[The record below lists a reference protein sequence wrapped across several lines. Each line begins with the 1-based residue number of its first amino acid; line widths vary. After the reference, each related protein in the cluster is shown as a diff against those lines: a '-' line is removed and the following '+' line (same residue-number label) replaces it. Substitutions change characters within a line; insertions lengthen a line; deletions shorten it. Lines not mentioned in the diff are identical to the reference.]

1 MDNYNMIQLRKN
13 KNFICS
19 LPNRLNI
26 NMDKNKDKKEV
37 LLSYLDNNKTKLIY
51 YKINDENKLFL
62 DKIINIFK
70 ERIKNNKLTID
81 KYIEIR
87 NIITII
93 NEEQI
98 ILYKD
103 IIIDILN
110 DECYE
115 YLDIIKDIDKHYLSF
130 VNRIAFKI
138 SSDIKDYDIV
148 KELFNDGLKDML
160 NNLYEEV
167 FASLKDNEITNKVFE
182 INKNNLENLFLRLVF
197 LDVRKY
203 QIQKVSY
210 DPHYRKK

>member
-1 MDNYNMIQLRKN
+1 MIQLRKN